1 MKVELIDHDGVIVVS
16 PSGEIDMYSSP
27 ELRKQ
32 LLSLIKKKTSPII
45 VALRDVSYIDSSGI
59 ATFVEALK
67 RMMPYKGKL
76 KITEIPESIMKIFN
90 FSKLDKVFEM
100 YETID
105 DAIKS

>member
-1 MKVELIDHDGVIVVS
+1 MKVDLIDNNGVTVVS

-32 LLSLIKKKTSPII
+32 LLTLIKKKTSTII
-45 VALRDVSYIDSSGI
+45 IALHDVTYIDSSGI

-76 KITEIPESIMKIFN
+76 KIAEVPESIMRIFN

-100 YETID
+100 YESVD
-105 DAIKS
+105 DAIKG